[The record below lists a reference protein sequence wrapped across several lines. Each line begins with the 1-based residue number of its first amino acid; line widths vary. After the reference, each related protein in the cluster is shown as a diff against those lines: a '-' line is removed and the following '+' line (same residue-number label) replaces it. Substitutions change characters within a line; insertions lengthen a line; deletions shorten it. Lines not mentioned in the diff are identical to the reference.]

1 MLSVDLVE
9 EFLHRAGIDDLD
21 LQIVDYKQD
30 EMIALF
36 DSNGNFENVREGI
49 NKYPPYLREIVDNGV
64 DFLEVE
70 VQDYYDGYKTK
81 LSYLISKGQNGFGV
95 VIKVIVK
102 LIECNVGGVV
112 KYFTSIEDMK
122 KYLELNS

>member
-9 EFLHRAGIDDLD
+9 EFLHRAGIDDLN
-21 LQIVDYKQD
+21 LQAVDYKQN
-30 EMIALF
+30 EVITLF
-36 DSNGNFENVREGI
+36 DPDGDFESVREGI
-49 NKYPPYLREIVDNGV
+49 SKYPPYLREIVDNGV

-70 VQDYYDGYKTK
+70 VHDYYDGYKTK

-95 VIKVIVK
+95 VIKVVVK
-102 LIECNVGGVV
+102 LIECNFGGTV